1 MNPSILAI
9 CLLAMALSPSHSFGI
24 TSLGSPLSLYKQAL
38 AAKPLI
44 TNMVT
49 AGSLSVM
56 SDSITQKAEKMGTD
70 PNNAESHS
78 HNYYRSATMFVYGL
92 FVSGWFVSEWF
103 KILNRWIPT
112 DASSNLLLVI
122 KKVVVNQICMSPI
135 LNSLFFIW
143 VGATRGGLDT
153 NIQDK
158 TELILRKITQDL
170 VPTMKRS
177 CGYWGVINIANFSV
191 IPQRYQLLFTNIGF
205 VLWFAY
211 LSFVGYRDKKGQN
224 NK

>member
-49 AGSLSVM
+49 AGSLSAM

-177 CGYWGVINIANFSV
+177 FGYWGVINIANFSV
-191 IPQRYQLLFTNIGF
+191 VPQRYQLLFTNIGF